1 VSRVTHR
8 GCCHECLR
16 ERSLCRACECDY
28 LVLVVVPVLDGV
40 NHTLHCPAGG
50 DTRPRSASIA
60 PQQAQDGCRVLKVS
74 ASLKDYITA
83 LPQRAW
89 RHPEAQLTATPR
101 VPCSKLWVPASQRSV
116 DFSSRQN
123 PENMV
128 YAGQGPP
135 PPNPLVVERF
145 QQVVSALFQQASVWK
160 GGATAVASRRR
171 QRAAHQLQRPAGR
184 LSSGGM
190 QRAPRLPGRTAPP
203 PARRVGQPALPRL
216 DPRSA

>member
-16 ERSLCRACECDY
+16 DRSLCRACECDY

-160 GGATAVASRRR
+160 GGGDCCRLATPATSCTPAAAPGRAPLLGRHAEGAAPAR
-171 QRAAHQLQRPAGR
+171 QDRAAAGPAGWPT
-184 LSSGGM
+184 
-190 QRAPRLPGRTAPP
+190 RAA
-203 PARRVGQPALPRL
+203 A
-216 DPRSA
+216 S